1 MFNQYLL
8 KMGGRRGEEWLNKR
22 VNLSLISIIKPLH
35 LPVVILA
42 SEPPLQAPSGSGACP
57 GPALILL
64 MRAAMVGMRSNI
76 RTAMA
81 YDTKIVRYSMARL
94 ININSLIRLNSLETN
109 PNGLRL
115 FNNSDPWFVYIT
127 EHVVH
132 IEDISQHNWW
142 TASTFFH
149 DTLWVHDFLVG
160 GLYIAGKTIIILPQ
174 FKLIR
179 VVFWSST
186 ILETFSWIR
195 VSAICETLPLMVT
208 QTSLVVSKT
217 IWNWS
222 EQWMISGCAVVTKL
236 SRWGKLI
243 DPRIITGAALIQ
255 KNISAKGTS
264 VATHRYL

>member
-35 LPVVILA
+35 LPVVLLA

-81 YDTKIVRYSMARL
+81 HDTKIVRYSMARL

-132 IEDISQHNWW
+132 IEDISQHN
-142 TASTFFH
+142 
-149 DTLWVHDFLVG
+149 
-160 GLYIAGKTIIILPQ
+160 
-174 FKLIR
+174 
-179 VVFWSST
+179 
-186 ILETFSWIR
+186 
-195 VSAICETLPLMVT
+195 
-208 QTSLVVSKT
+208 
-217 IWNWS
+217 
-222 EQWMISGCAVVTKL
+222 
-236 SRWGKLI
+236 
-243 DPRIITGAALIQ
+243 
-255 KNISAKGTS
+255 
-264 VATHRYL
+264 